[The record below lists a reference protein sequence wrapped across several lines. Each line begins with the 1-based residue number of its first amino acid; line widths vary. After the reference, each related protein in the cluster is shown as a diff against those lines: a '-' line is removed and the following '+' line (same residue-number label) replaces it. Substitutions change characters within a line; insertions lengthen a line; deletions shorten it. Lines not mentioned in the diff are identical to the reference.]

1 MKECI
6 ICNEFKSEFPVRS
19 NGRLRGEC
27 RECTSKIAR
36 EYRKDNV
43 EKIKL
48 QTASNTYGITIEEAK
63 YYYSKKQCAICEE
76 KFKTQKS
83 IHIDHCHNS
92 GVVRD
97 TLCSNCNLAIGY
109 FKDSNE
115 IMQKAINYINKHK
128 LNKVFVG
135 RMKRKY

>member
-27 RECTSKIAR
+27 RQCTSKIAR
-36 EYRKDNV
+36 EYRKDNA
-43 EKIKL
+43 EKIRL
-48 QTASNTYGITIEEAK
+48 QAASNTYSITIEEAK
-63 YYYSKKQCAICEE
+63 YYYSKKQCAICEK

-97 TLCSNCNLAIGY
+97 TLCSSCNLAIGY
-109 FKDSNE
+109 FKDSE
-115 IMQKAINYINKHK
+115 SIMQKAIDYINKHK
-128 LNKVFVG
+128 C
-135 RMKRKY
+135 